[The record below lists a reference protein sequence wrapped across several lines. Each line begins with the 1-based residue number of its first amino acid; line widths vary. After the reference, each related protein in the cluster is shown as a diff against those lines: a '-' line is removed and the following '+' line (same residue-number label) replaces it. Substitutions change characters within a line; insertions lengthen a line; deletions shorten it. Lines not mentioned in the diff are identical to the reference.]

1 MRIATTKPTEKRT
14 TLGRLAVVTMAALC
28 IIAFACRTAFAA
40 ATTPVPEGLVDLT
53 TASAGCF
60 AAYYSTSHKSYPVD
74 RAFDNGSKTAD
85 GSRWLATVA
94 DNIYVTYKFKVATVV
109 DGIGILIPHSL
120 NCETRAPKDWTF
132 SGSNDGETWTTLDT
146 QSDETGWSDNEFR
159 YYHFVNS
166 DSYLYYKFNCTA
178 NNGATDYMQVQE
190 IEFYGPEQVLP
201 VFTDLTTSSAGSVTG
216 YSTVYANK
224 NYNGNKAFDNAKNL
238 SDDGS
243 RFLATYNTSG
253 MYVTYKFNEAT
264 AVNGIGIQLPFG
276 GGGSYPERAPN
287 TWTFSGS
294 NDGET
299 WTTLDTRTGETGWVK
314 GEFRHYEFRARM
326 PFQYYKFNCTA
337 LNGSTAC
344 MQIIELEFYYS
355 EPDGPNEAT
364 WTGAGDTDFL
374 DDAGN
379 WNSELPGL
387 STFAKIDATASKDA
401 VVPSEAM
408 AVYQMQLGSGGTA
421 VLRQTN
427 GVFAVLDGGLTIG
440 RLVRGNGQLLIS
452 GGTFVCTNQTL
463 FLGAR
468 TGTGT
473 IDVSG
478 TGRLEANQL
487 PMGYAT
493 EGNGAHGTLRL
504 SENGECHAGETVL
517 GRSTKSLGEIFI
529 SGNGMFST
537 RNNVSLGYI
546 SNATGVVFQTGGTFH
561 GDKIIYVGYDPGGVG
576 RYEMTGGVCN
586 TGTGLSVGRWGTGTF
601 IVSGSGTVLT
611 VGADASGLDGVRI
624 GLSGSGHAGTGTLV
638 VTNGG
643 KVVAKSFYRGSG
655 AGANQAYVT
664 FDEGIVK
671 ATADTATFLNNL
683 ANIDLKEGGLAI
695 ESEGHDLGITNCT
708 FNVTPG
714 AKISVTGG
722 GTMTFTDTTVNL
734 AEKPTHAFTFAET
747 DGAFAGLPTLSG
759 ARGWKMRMSSDNSR
773 ISIVPSGLMVIVH

>member
-1 MRIATTKPTEKRT
+1 MRIATTKPTGKQMT
-14 TLGRLAVVTMAALC
+14 TVIATAAIC
-28 IIAFACRTAFAA
+28 IMAFACRTAFAA

-53 TASAGCF
+53 TASAGYF
-60 AAYYSTSHKSYPVD
+60 AAYYSSSHKTYPMD

-159 YYHFVNS
+159 YYHFANS

-178 NNGATDYMQVQE
+178 NNGATDYMQIQE
-190 IEFYGPEQVLP
+190 IEFYGPEQDLP

-253 MYVTYKFNEAT
+253 MYVIYKFNEAT
-264 AVNGIGIQLPFG
+264 AVNGIGIQLPFNG
-276 GGGSYPERAPN
+276 GTDYSGRAPN
-287 TWTFSGS
+287 TWTFAGS

-337 LNGSTAC
+337 LNGSTQC

-355 EPDGPNEAT
+355 EPDGPASAT
-364 WTGAGDTDFL
+364 WTGSGETDL
-374 DDAGN
+374 LSDAGN
-379 WNSELPGL
+379 WNSEVPGL
-387 STFAKIDATASKDA
+387 STFATIAATGSKDA
-401 VVPSEAM
+401 VVPGDPM
-408 AVYQMQLGSGGTA
+408 AVYQLHLGSGSSA

-427 GVFAVLDGGLTIG
+427 GVFAVIGGGMTIG
-440 RLVRGNGQLLIS
+440 RLARGNGLLSVS
-452 GGTFVCTNQTL
+452 GGTFVSASTNNASY
-463 FLGAR
+463 LGAR
-468 TGTGT
+468 SGTGT
-473 IDVSG
+473 IEVSG
-478 TGRLEANQL
+478 TGRVEVNDFRV
-487 PMGYAT
+487 GF
-493 EGNGAHGTLRL
+493 ESSGGSGAHGILRL
-504 SENGECHAGETVL
+504 SENGALQADGATIGHSSYT
-517 GRSTKSLGEIFI
+517 LGEFFI
-529 SGNGMFST
+529 SGNGTLST
-537 RNNVSLGYI
+537 TGGLVLGNNS
-546 SNATGVVFQTGGTFH
+546 SATGMVFQTGGTCQIG
-561 GDKIIYVGYDPGGVG
+561 GDFFIGYAVGGVG
-576 RYEMTGGVCN
+576 RYEMTGGICSS
-586 TGTGLSVGRWGTGTF
+586 GSGISIGRWGNGTCV
-601 IVSGSGTVLT
+601 VSGPGTVLT
-611 VGADASGLDGVRI
+611 AGASAAINGFRI
-624 GLSGSGHAGTGTLV
+624 GFRSSGHPGTGTLV

-643 KVVAKSFYRGSG
+643 KVVARSLFRGDNAVAEQS
-655 AGANQAYVT
+655 YVT
-664 FDEGIVK
+664 FDDGVVEALV
-671 ATADTATFLNNL
+671 DNATFLNKL
-683 ANIDLKEGGLAI
+683 ENITLGAGGLAI
-695 ESEGHDLGITNCT
+695 ESNGHNLGITTCV
-708 FNVTPG
+708 FNAAPG

-734 AEKPTHAFTFAET
+734 AERPKHAFTFAET
-747 DGAFAGLPTLSG
+747 DGTFSGLPTPSG
-759 ARGWKMRMSSDNSR
+759 SGGWKLKMSNDAKR
-773 ISIVPSGLMVIVH
+773 IRIVPSGLLIIVQ